1 MNIKRKCL
9 AVALACALLAG
20 CGRQKA
26 VQPAASS
33 AGASGSGGTQSS
45 AAVSGTEE
53 PVGSGAASVPAG
65 SSSAGQKSDVSQQPP
80 PDHSGQG
87 PDVSAQGPDTSGQA
101 DPNIRGGDGTGE
113 PFDFA
118 QDAPETPRVDDAYFA
133 DAAFVGDSRTDGL
146 LIYGG
151 MKGAANLTSNGLSI
165 FQLEE
170 KKALTIG
177 GKKYTLLEALALKKY
192 GKVYLSLG
200 VNELGY
206 YDDEGFYESY
216 CKAVDDI
223 RACQPDAVIYIQ
235 GLIPLNEGVIR
246 QSGGRDYLKNDHLR
260 IYNDLMRKTA
270 REKNVVFL
278 DLYSAFVDGDG
289 ELPAEASKDGV
300 HLRKDYCRQW
310 MDYLR
315 THTVSHD
322 AYLAGQGAGGGE
334 SEETN
339 A

>member
-20 CGRQKA
+20 CGGPKNT
-26 VQPAASS
+26 PS
-33 AGASGSGGTQSS
+33 ASGSASGGGTQSS
-45 AAVSGTEE
+45 AISSGGEGTDISSA
-53 PVGSGAASVPAG
+53 PAPAG
-65 SSSAGQKSDVSQQPP
+65 SSSAGQKSDESQPGQPQ
-80 PDHSGQG
+80 PDPAAGSQS
-87 PDVSAQGPDTSGQA
+87 DPDTA
-101 DPNIRGGDGTGE
+101 PNTEGGDGTE
-113 PFDFA
+113 APFDFT
-118 QDAPETPRVDDAYFA
+118 QDAPETPKVDDAYFA

-322 AYLAGQGAGGGE
+322 AYFAGKGTEQKE
-334 SEETN
+334 SEETT

>member
-1 MNIKRKCL
+1 MNIKTRCL
-9 AVALACALLAG
+9 AAALACALLAG
-20 CGRQKA
+20 CGGPKNT
-26 VQPAASS
+26 PS
-33 AGASGSGGTQSS
+33 ASGSASGGGTQSS
-45 AAVSGTEE
+45 AISSGGEGTDI
-53 PVGSGAASVPAG
+53 SSVPAPAG
-65 SSSAGQKSDVSQQPP
+65 SSSAGQKSDESQLGQPQ
-80 PDHSGQG
+80 PDPAAGSQSD
-87 PDVSAQGPDTSGQA
+87 PDAA
-101 DPNIRGGDGTGE
+101 PNTEGGDGTE
-113 PFDFA
+113 APFDFT
-118 QDAPETPRVDDAYFA
+118 QDAPETPKVDDAYFA

-151 MKGAANLTSNGLSI
+151 MKGAANLNSNGLSI
-165 FQLEE
+165 FRLEE
-170 KKALTIG
+170 KKALTID
-177 GKKYTLLEALALKKY
+177 GKKYTLLEALALKQY

-310 MDYLR
+310 IDYLR

-322 AYLAGQGAGGGE
+322 AYFAGQGTEQKE
-334 SEETN
+334 SEETT

>member
-9 AVALACALLAG
+9 TVALACALLAG
-20 CGRQKA
+20 CGGPKNT
-26 VQPAASS
+26 PS
-33 AGASGSGGTQSS
+33 ASGSASGGGTQSS
-45 AAVSGTEE
+45 AISSGGEGTDI
-53 PVGSGAASVPAG
+53 GSAPAPAG
-65 SSSAGQKSDVSQQPP
+65 SSSAGQKSDGSQHGQPQ
-80 PDHSGQG
+80 PDPAAGSQSD
-87 PDVSAQGPDTSGQA
+87 PDIA
-101 DPNIRGGDGTGE
+101 PNTEGGDGTE
-113 PFDFA
+113 APFDFT
-118 QDAPETPRVDDAYFA
+118 QDAPETPKVDDAYFA

-177 GKKYTLLEALALKKY
+177 GKKYTLLEALALKQY

-315 THTVSHD
+315 AHTVSHD
-322 AYLAGQGAGGGE
+322 AYFAGKGTEQKE
-334 SEETN
+334 SEETT

>member
-20 CGRQKA
+20 CGGPKNT
-26 VQPAASS
+26 PS
-33 AGASGSGGTQSS
+33 ASGSASGGGTQSS
-45 AAVSGTEE
+45 AISSGGEGTDISSA
-53 PVGSGAASVPAG
+53 PAPAG
-65 SSSAGQKSDVSQQPP
+65 SSSAGQKSDESQPGQPQ
-80 PDHSGQG
+80 PDPAAGSQS
-87 PDVSAQGPDTSGQA
+87 DPDTA
-101 DPNIRGGDGTGE
+101 PNTEGGDGTE
-113 PFDFA
+113 APFDFT

-322 AYLAGQGAGGGE
+322 AYFAGKGTEQKE
-334 SEETN
+334 SEETT

>member
-20 CGRQKA
+20 CGGPKNT
-26 VQPAASS
+26 PS
-33 AGASGSGGTQSS
+33 ASGSASGGGTQSS
-45 AAVSGTEE
+45 AISSGGEGTDISSA
-53 PVGSGAASVPAG
+53 PAPAG
-65 SSSAGQKSDVSQQPP
+65 SSSAGQKSDESQPGQPQ
-80 PDHSGQG
+80 PDPAAGSQS
-87 PDVSAQGPDTSGQA
+87 DPDTV
-101 DPNIRGGDGTGE
+101 PNTEGGDGTE
-113 PFDFA
+113 APFDFT
-118 QDAPETPRVDDAYFA
+118 QDAPETPKVDDTYFA

-322 AYLAGQGAGGGE
+322 AYFAGKGTEQKE
-334 SEETN
+334 SEETT

>member
-20 CGRQKA
+20 CGGPKNT
-26 VQPAASS
+26 PS
-33 AGASGSGGTQSS
+33 ASGSASGGGMQSS
-45 AAVSGTEE
+45 AISSGGEGTDISSA
-53 PVGSGAASVPAG
+53 PAPAG
-65 SSSAGQKSDVSQQPP
+65 SSSAGQKSDVSQQQP

-101 DPNIRGGDGTGE
+101 EPNIRGGDGTGE

-118 QDAPETPRVDDAYFA
+118 QDAPETPKVDDAYFA

-165 FQLEE
+165 FRLEE

-322 AYLAGQGAGGGE
+322 TYFAGKGTEQKE
-334 SEETN
+334 SEETT